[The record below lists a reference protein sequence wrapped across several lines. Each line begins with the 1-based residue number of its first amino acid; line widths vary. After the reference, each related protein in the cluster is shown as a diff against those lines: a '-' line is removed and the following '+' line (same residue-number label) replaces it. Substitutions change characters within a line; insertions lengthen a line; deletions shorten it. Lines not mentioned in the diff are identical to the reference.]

1 MAGDKDY
8 YNVLGVE
15 RAAGAD
21 AIRKAYRRLAREFH
35 PDVNTS
41 SDAATRFA
49 EVQEAYD
56 VLSDAEKRK
65 AYDRF
70 GHAGVGVGQGP
81 GGFGGG
87 AWSGEYR
94 GSPFGAEDFS
104 SAFEEL
110 FGQRGG
116 DPFGR
121 GARGAVPP
129 RRGAD
134 LGHSLQVSFMTGALG
149 GTENVRLSL
158 GSVPPQTISVTIPPG
173 VDSGAR
179 LRVKGKGNPGID
191 GGPAGDLILTV
202 DVGLHPWFRREG
214 LDVYITVPVTI
225 VEASF
230 GTAVT
235 LPLLKGSAEVKIPPG
250 ASSGQKLRVKGKGVT
265 NGRGQCGDFYAV
277 VRIVAAGDLS
287 ERGRELLRN
296 LEAELKNPR
305 ESGPWA
311 ADGSRQQS

>member
-87 AWSGEYR
+87 GWSGEYR
-94 GSPFGAEDFS
+94 GSPFGAGDFS
-104 SAFEEL
+104 SVFEEM

-121 GARGAVPP
+121 AAPGAVPA

-134 LGHSLQVSFMTGALG
+134 LRHDLSVSFMTAALG
-149 GTENVRLSL
+149 GAESVRLNL
-158 GSVPPQTISVTIPPG
+158 GSAPQTISVTVPPG
-173 VDSGAR
+173 IDSGAR
-179 LRVKGKGNPGID
+179 LRVKGKGSPGSD

-235 LPLLKGSAEVKIPPG
+235 LPLLKGSVEVKIPPG
-250 ASSGQKLRVKGKGVT
+250 ASGGQKLRVKGKGLD
-265 NGRGQCGDFYAV
+265 NGRGERGDFYAIV
-277 VRIVAAGDLS
+277 QIVAADDLS
-287 ERGRELLRN
+287 EKGRELLRD

-311 ADGSRQQS
+311 GDGPQQQS

>member
-1 MAGDKDY
+1 MASDRDY
-8 YNVLGVE
+8 YDVLGVD
-15 RAAGAD
+15 RAVGAD

-35 PDVNTS
+35 PDVNKS
-41 SDAATRFA
+41 ADAATRFA

-87 AWSGEYR
+87 TWSGDYR
-94 GSPFGAEDFS
+94 GSPFGAGDFS
-104 SAFEEL
+104 SVFEDL
-110 FGQRGG
+110 FGHRAG

-121 GARGAVPP
+121 PAPGAVGP

-134 LGHSLQVSFMTGALG
+134 LGHGLQVSFMTAALG
-149 GTENVRLSL
+149 GTESVRLSL
-158 GSVPPQTISVTIPPG
+158 GSAPPQTISVTVPAGI
-173 VDSGAR
+173 DSGAR
-179 LRVKGKGNPGID
+179 LRVKGKGSPGSD

-202 DVGLHPWFRREG
+202 EVGLHPWFRREG

-250 ASSGQKLRVKGKGVT
+250 ASGGQKLRVKGKGLA
-265 NGRGQCGDFYAV
+265 NGRGERGDFYAV
-277 VRIVAAGDLS
+277 VQIVAANDLS
-287 ERGRELLRN
+287 ERGRELLRD

-311 ADGSRQQS
+311 GDGPR